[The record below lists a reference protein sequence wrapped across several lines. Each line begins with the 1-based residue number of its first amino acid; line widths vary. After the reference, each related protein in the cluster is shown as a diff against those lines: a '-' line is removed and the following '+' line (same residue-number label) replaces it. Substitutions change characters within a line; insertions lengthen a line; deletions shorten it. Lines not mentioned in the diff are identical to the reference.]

1 MSDVKAMV
9 LVEPRRL
16 TASSLPDRSVD
27 DGGWLAVEATGLS
40 GLEVQAWRGDN
51 GNLIY
56 PLIPGSQIVGR
67 IASKGRADFPEV
79 GTRVIVEPF
88 IRCGVCAPCLGGL
101 SSCSSRRPLNMYG
114 QLPSTEGPGLWGG
127 LAERVYLDPR
137 AVVHTVT
144 DDIQA
149 EVATFA
155 HPLASGFTWVQE
167 LASLSPGESVMIL
180 GPGPRGLSCLIAA
193 QTAGAG
199 WIGISG
205 LDHDSDRLDLATR
218 LGADLTVNIDT
229 DDLGMAVASSLGTRP
244 DVVIDVTSN
253 DPEAIF
259 TGFDLVRSGGRVILA
274 STKGNRPLQA
284 LFSDI
289 IVAKELSIRGAL
301 GASGAAY
308 QWACRQLE
316 CDPRIDDMVSHQFP
330 LDESNRAIQATAGL
344 LGHDELISVAVT
356 F

>member
-1 MSDVKAMV
+1 MTDVKAMV

-16 TASSLPDRSVD
+16 TASALPNRTVD

-67 IASKGRADFPEV
+67 IAARGSAALPEV
-79 GTRVIVEPF
+79 GTRVLVEPL
-88 IRCGVCAPCLGGL
+88 IRCGECSSCVGGL
-101 SSCSSRRPLNMYG
+101 SSCTSRRPLNMYG

-137 AVVHTVT
+137 AVVHPIT

-155 HPLASGFTWVQE
+155 HPLASGYTWVNQ
-167 LASLSPGESVMIL
+167 LAGLVEGESVLIL

-193 QTAGAG
+193 QAAGAG

-205 LDHDSDRLDLATR
+205 LDHDADRLDLATR
-218 LGADLTVNIDT
+218 LGADLAVNVDV
-229 DDLGMAVASSLGTRP
+229 DDLGMAVAGSLGTRP

-253 DPEAIF
+253 DPEAIY

-301 GASGAAY
+301 GASSEAY
-308 QWACRQLE
+308 EWACRQLE